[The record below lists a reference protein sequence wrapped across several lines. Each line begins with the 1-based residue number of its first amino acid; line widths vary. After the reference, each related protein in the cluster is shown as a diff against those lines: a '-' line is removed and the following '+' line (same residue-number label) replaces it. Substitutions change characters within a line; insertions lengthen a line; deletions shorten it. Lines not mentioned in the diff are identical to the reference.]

1 MIMNMRMMLVVFFVT
16 SLSLFS
22 LGKEET
28 FKKLKSE
35 FDTAK
40 TINIIA
46 FSETSGDTLD
56 IVISEGNKYQIRTT
70 ARILTSDGDT
80 LWNYSVE
87 DSNVIIS
94 NIDEY
99 LTETSIENIFF
110 EKLNSLKPYK
120 MSSGIDS
127 RLGSYNKLELRSENE
142 EENIV
147 VYLDKK
153 NNIVALKIINN
164 LSDELW
170 NILKFKTSKNEREY
184 RFRIPNG
191 IEVIDLR

>member
-1 MIMNMRMMLVVFFVT
+1 MVLLIFFVA

-35 FDTAK
+35 FEDAK
-40 TINIIA
+40 TIFIVA

-56 IVISEGNKYQIRTT
+56 IVISEGNKYQIR
-70 ARILTSDGDT
+70 AVDRILTSDGDT

-94 NIDEY
+94 NIDDF

-120 MSSGIDS
+120 LSSGIDT
-127 RLGSYNKLELRSENE
+127 RFGSYNKLELKSENE
-142 EENIV
+142 DESIV

-170 NILKFKTSKNEREY
+170 NILKFKTTKKEREY
-184 RFRIPNG
+184 RFRVPNG
-191 IEVIDLR
+191 VEIIDLR